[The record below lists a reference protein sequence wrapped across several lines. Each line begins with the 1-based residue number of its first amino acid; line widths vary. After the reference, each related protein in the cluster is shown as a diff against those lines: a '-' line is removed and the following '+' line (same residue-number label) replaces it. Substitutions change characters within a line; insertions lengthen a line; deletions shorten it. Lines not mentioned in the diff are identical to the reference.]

1 MRYIDASAIDRALDP
16 VFMADALQEAFAGD
30 IVVPVRHHHD
40 IHRPE
45 GEATLLLMPAWTGAS
60 QQEAFVGTKIVSVY
74 PMNGAKNLPAVMGT
88 YLLMDGTTGAPLVT
102 LDGARLTTW
111 RTAAASALAARYLAR
126 KDAAV
131 LTMIG
136 AGAMSPFLIR
146 AHCAARPITR
156 VLLWNHNAKRAE
168 DLAAALQK
176 EGLPVEVATDREAAI
191 RQADIISAATLTTD
205 PLIEGAWLKPGAH
218 VDGVGAFKPSM
229 RETDDEVVR
238 RATVFC
244 DTKAGAL
251 KEGGDLFQ
259 PIRDGV
265 IKAEDVKADLFDLAR
280 GNHQGR
286 TSDDEIT
293 FFKSVGTAIEDLAA
307 AISVWKRTR

>member
-16 VFMADALQEAFAGD
+16 VFLADALRDAFAGD
-30 IVVPVRHHHD
+30 IVVPVRHHHEV
-40 IHRPE
+40 HRPD
-45 GEATLLLMPAWTGAS
+45 GEATLLLMPAWTGTS
-60 QQEAFVGTKIVSVY
+60 EREAFVGTKIVSVY

-88 YLLMDGTTGAPLVT
+88 YLLMDGTTGAPLAT

-111 RTAAASALAARYLAR
+111 RTAAASALAARSLAR

-146 AHCAARPITR
+146 AHCAARPIKR
-156 VLLWNHNAKRAE
+156 VLLWNHKPRRAE
-168 DLAAALQK
+168 ELAATLQK
-176 EGLPVEVATDREAAI
+176 DGLPVEVASDREAAI
-191 RQADIISAATLTTD
+191 RAADIVSAATLTID
-205 PLIEGAWLKPGAH
+205 PLIEGAWLKPGTH

-229 RETDDEVVR
+229 RETDDDVVR

-280 GNHQGR
+280 GSHPGR
-286 TSDDEIT
+286 TRDDEIT

-307 AISVWKRTR
+307 AIAVWKRVR

>member
-1 MRYIDASAIDRALDP
+1 MRYIDASAIDGALDP
-16 VFMADALQEAFAGD
+16 VFMADALRDAFAGD

-60 QQEAFVGTKIVSVY
+60 QNDAFVGTKIVSVY
-74 PMNGAKNLPAVMGT
+74 PMNGARNLPAVMGT
-88 YLLMDGTTGAPLVT
+88 YLLMDGATGAPLVT

-126 KDAAV
+126 KDASTLA
-131 LTMIG
+131 MIG

-146 AHCAARPITR
+146 AHCAERPIKR
-156 VLLWNHNAKRAE
+156 VLLWNHNPARAR
-168 DLAAALQK
+168 DLAAQLTA
-176 EGLPVEVATDREAAI
+176 EGLPVEATEDREAAV
-191 RQADIISAATLTTD
+191 RQADIVSAATLTTD

-238 RATVFC
+238 RATLFC

-265 IKAEDVKADLFDLAR
+265 IRADDVKADLFDLAR
-280 GNHQGR
+280 GNHPGR
-286 TSDDEIT
+286 TREDEIT

-307 AISVWKRTR
+307 AIAVWKRVR

>member
-1 MRYIDASAIDRALDP
+1 MRYIDEAAIDGALDP
-16 VFMADALQEAFAGD
+16 VFMADALRDAFAGD

-60 QQEAFVGTKIVSVY
+60 QTEAFVGTKIVSVY
-74 PMNGAKNLPAVMGT
+74 PMNGARHLPAVMGT

-126 KDAAV
+126 KDAAI

-146 AHCAARPITR
+146 AHCAARPIER
-156 VLLWNHNAKRAE
+156 VLLWNHNPGRAH
-168 DLAAALQK
+168 DLAAKLKA
-176 EGLPVEVATDREAAI
+176 EGLPVEAVDNREAAI
-191 RQADIISAATLTTD
+191 RQADIVSAATLTTT
-205 PLIEGAWLKPGAH
+205 PLIEGAWLKPGTH

-238 RATVFC
+238 RASVFC

-280 GNHQGR
+280 GTHQGR
-286 TSDDEIT
+286 SKAEEIT
-293 FFKSVGTAIEDLAA
+293 FFKSVGSAIEDLAA
-307 AISVWKRTR
+307 AIAVWKRVR

>member
-1 MRYIDASAIDRALDP
+1 MRYIDAAAIDSALDP
-16 VFMADALQEAFAGD
+16 VFMADALRDAFAGD

-60 QQEAFVGTKIVSVY
+60 QKEAFVGTKIVSVY
-74 PMNGAKNLPAVMGT
+74 PMNGARNLPAVMGT

-126 KDAAV
+126 KDASV
-131 LTMIG
+131 LAMIG

-146 AHCAARPITR
+146 AHCAARPIAR

-168 DLAAALQK
+168 DLAAQLKK
-176 EGLPVEVATDREAAI
+176 EGLPVEVAPDREAAI

-229 RETDDEVVR
+229 RETDDDVVR
-238 RATVFC
+238 RATLFC

-280 GNHQGR
+280 GTHQGR
-286 TSDDEIT
+286 RNEDEIT

-307 AISVWKRTR
+307 AIAVWKRVR

>member
-1 MRYIDASAIDRALDP
+1 MRYIDEAAIDGALDP
-16 VFMADALQEAFAGD
+16 VFMADALREAFAGD

-45 GEATLLLMPAWTGAS
+45 GEATLLLMPAWTGAG
-60 QQEAFVGTKIVSVY
+60 QAEAFVGTKIVSVY
-74 PMNGAKNLPAVMGT
+74 PMNGAHKLPAVMGT

-126 KDAAV
+126 KDAAT

-136 AGAMSPFLIR
+136 AGAMAPFLIR
-146 AHCAARPITR
+146 AHCAERPITS
-156 VLLWNHNAKRAE
+156 VLLWNHNPARAQT
-168 DLAAALQK
+168 LAATLKA
-176 EGLPVEVATDREAAI
+176 EGLPVEAVTDREAAI
-191 RQADIISAATLTTD
+191 RQADIVSAATLTTT

-238 RATVFC
+238 RATLFC

-259 PIRDGV
+259 PLRDGV

-280 GNHQGR
+280 GAHKGR
-286 TSDDEIT
+286 AHADEIT

-307 AISVWKRTR
+307 AIAIWKRVR

>member
-1 MRYIDASAIDRALDP
+1 MKVIDQAAIDGALEP
-16 VFMADALQEAFAGD
+16 VALADALRDAFASD

-40 IHRPE
+40 IHRPD
-45 GEATLLLMPAWTGAS
+45 GDATLLLMPAWTGADES
-60 QQEAFVGTKIVSVY
+60 EAYIGTKIVSVY
-74 PMNGAKNLPAVMGT
+74 PMNGARHLPAVMGT
-88 YLLMDGTTGAPLVT
+88 YLLMDGATGAPLAA

-111 RTAAASALAARYLAR
+111 RTAAASALAARSLAR
-126 KDAAV
+126 HDASV

-146 AHCAARPITR
+146 AHCAERPIAR
-156 VLLWNHNAKRAE
+156 VLLWNHHPERAR
-168 DLAAALQK
+168 DLAARLSA
-176 EGLPVEVATDREAAI
+176 EGLPVTAVEDREAAI
-191 RQADIISAATLTTD
+191 QQADIVSAATLSVT
-205 PLIEGAWLKPGAH
+205 PLIEGAWLKPGTH

-229 RETDDEVVR
+229 RETDDAVVR
-238 RATVFC
+238 RATLFC

-265 IKAEDVKADLFDLAR
+265 IAPEDVKADLFDLA
-280 GNHQGR
+280 QGR
-286 TSDDEIT
+286 HPGRTHADEIT

-307 AISVWKRTR
+307 AVSVWKRLR

>member
-1 MRYIDASAIDRALDP
+1 MRYIDEAAIDGALDP
-16 VFMADALQEAFAGD
+16 VFMADALRDAFAGD

-60 QQEAFVGTKIVSVY
+60 QKEAFVGTKIVSVY
-74 PMNGAKNLPAVMGT
+74 PMNGARNLPAVMGT
-88 YLLMDGTTGAPLVT
+88 YLLMDGATGAPLVA

-126 KDAAV
+126 KDAAT

-146 AHCAARPITR
+146 AHCAARPITQ
-156 VLLWNHNAKRAE
+156 VLLWNHNPARAHA
-168 DLAAALQK
+168 LADRLKA
-176 EGLPVEVATDREAAI
+176 EGLPVAATEDREAAI
-191 RQADIISAATLTTD
+191 RKADIVSAATLTMT

-229 RETDDEVVR
+229 RETDDAVVQ
-238 RATVFC
+238 RASLFC

-259 PIRDGV
+259 PIRDGL
-265 IKAEDVKADLFDLAR
+265 IKPEDVKADLFDLAR
-280 GNHQGR
+280 GVHAGR
-286 TSDDEIT
+286 TRDDEIT

-307 AISVWKRTR
+307 AIAVWKRVR

>member
-1 MRYIDASAIDRALDP
+1 MRYLDEAAIDAALTP
-16 VFMADALQEAFAGD
+16 QAMADALQKAFASD

-45 GEATLLLMPAWTGAS
+45 GEATLLLMPAWTGPS
-60 QQEAFVGTKIVSVY
+60 QTEAFVGTKIVSVY
-74 PMNGAKNLPAVMGT
+74 PMNGARHLPAVMGT

-126 KDAAV
+126 HDAATMV
-131 LTMIG
+131 MIG
-136 AGAMSPFLIR
+136 AGAMAPFLIR
-146 AHCAARPITR
+146 AHCAQRPIKR
-156 VLLWNHNAKRAE
+156 VLLWNHNPARSR
-168 DLAAALQK
+168 DLASQLRQ
-176 EGLPVEVATDREAAI
+176 EGLPVEAVDDREAAI
-191 RQADIISAATLTTD
+191 RQGDIVSAATLTTD

-238 RATVFC
+238 RATLFC

-259 PIRDGV
+259 PIRDGIITPEAV
-265 IKAEDVKADLFDLAR
+265 QADLFDLAR
-280 GNHQGR
+280 GLHPGR
-286 TSDDEIT
+286 TRDDEIT

-307 AISVWKRTR
+307 AIAVWQRSR

>member
-45 GEATLLLMPAWTGAS
+45 GEATLLLMPAWTGPS
-60 QQEAFVGTKIVSVY
+60 QQEAFVGTKTVSVY

-88 YLLMDGTTGAPLVT
+88 YLLIDGTTGAPLVT

-126 KDAAV
+126 KDASI

-156 VLLWNHNAKRAE
+156 VLLWNHKPARAQE
-168 DLAAALQK
+168 LAAALQK

-307 AISVWKRTR
+307 AIAVWKRAR

>member
-16 VFMADALQEAFAGD
+16 VFLADALRDAFAGD
-30 IVVPVRHHHD
+30 IVVPVRHHHE
-40 IHRPE
+40 IHRPD
-45 GEATLLLMPAWTGAS
+45 GEATLLLMPAWTGTS
-60 QQEAFVGTKIVSVY
+60 EREAFVGTKIVSVY

-88 YLLMDGTTGAPLVT
+88 YLLMDGTTGVPLAT

-111 RTAAASALAARYLAR
+111 RTAAASALAARSLAR

-146 AHCAARPITR
+146 AHCAARPIKR
-156 VLLWNHNAKRAE
+156 VLLWNHKPRRAE
-168 DLAAALQK
+168 ELAATLQK
-176 EGLPVEVATDREAAI
+176 DGLPVEVASDREAAI
-191 RQADIISAATLTTD
+191 RAADIVSAATLTID
-205 PLIEGAWLKPGAH
+205 PLIEGAWLKPGTH

-229 RETDDEVVR
+229 RETDDDVVR

-280 GNHQGR
+280 GSHPGR
-286 TSDDEIT
+286 TRDDEIT

-307 AISVWKRTR
+307 AIAVWKRVR

>member
-16 VFMADALQEAFAGD
+16 VFLADALRDAFAGD
-30 IVVPVRHHHD
+30 IVVPVRHHHE
-40 IHRPE
+40 IHRPD
-45 GEATLLLMPAWTGAS
+45 GEATLLLMPAWTGTS
-60 QQEAFVGTKIVSVY
+60 EQEAFVGTKIVSVY

-88 YLLMDGTTGAPLVT
+88 YLLMDGTTGAPLAT

-111 RTAAASALAARYLAR
+111 RTAAASALAARSLAR

-146 AHCAARPITR
+146 AHCAARPIKR
-156 VLLWNHNAKRAE
+156 VLLWNHKPRRAE
-168 DLAAALQK
+168 ELAATLQK
-176 EGLPVEVATDREAAI
+176 DGLPVEVASDREAAI
-191 RQADIISAATLTTD
+191 RAADIVSAATLTID
-205 PLIEGAWLKPGAH
+205 PLIEGAWLKPGTH

-229 RETDDEVVR
+229 RETDDDVVR

-280 GNHQGR
+280 GSHPGR
-286 TSDDEIT
+286 TRDDEIT

-307 AISVWKRTR
+307 AIAVWKRVR

>member
-1 MRYIDASAIDRALDP
+1 MRHIDQASIDGVLDP
-16 VFMADALQEAFAGD
+16 VFLADALRDAFAGD

-60 QQEAFVGTKIVSVY
+60 QNNAFVGTKIVSVY

-88 YLLMDGTTGAPLVT
+88 YLLMDGTTGAPLAT
-102 LDGARLTTW
+102 MDGARLTTW

-126 KDAAV
+126 KDAST

-146 AHCAARPITR
+146 AHCEERPIKR
-156 VLLWNHNAKRAE
+156 VLLWNHNPARAR
-168 DLAAALQK
+168 DLAAQLKA
-176 EGLPVEVATDREAAI
+176 EGLPVEAAPDREAAI
-191 RQADIISAATLTTD
+191 RQADIVSAATLTTT

-238 RATVFC
+238 RATLFC

-265 IKAEDVKADLFDLAR
+265 IKPEDVKADLFDLTR
-280 GNHQGR
+280 STHPGR
-286 TSDDEIT
+286 TRDDEIT

-307 AISVWKRTR
+307 AIAVWQRVR